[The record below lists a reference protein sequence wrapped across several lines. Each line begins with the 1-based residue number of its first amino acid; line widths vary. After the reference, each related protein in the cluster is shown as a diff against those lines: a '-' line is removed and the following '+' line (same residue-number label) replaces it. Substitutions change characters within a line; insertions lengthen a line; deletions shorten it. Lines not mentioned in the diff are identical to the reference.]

1 MDACKLEVDM
11 TEAIFTLGIFAV
23 PILTVAVVEQRKI
36 EKERKKREQE
46 LLLDYKIAMAC
57 ERAVEADRLAWKNC
71 VKQSLAN
78 WKPIKFADDA
88 PARTARKWGRHA
100 H

>member
-1 MDACKLEVDM
+1 M
-11 TEAIFTLGIFAV
+11 TETIYDAIASVSVFVLPVLVAGI
-23 PILTVAVVEQRKI
+23 LEQRQV
-36 EKERKKREQE
+36 EKERKEREAKLLREQ
-46 LLLDYKIAMAC
+46 LTALAC
-57 ERAVEADRLAWKNC
+57 ERAVEADRLAWKNS

-100 H
+100 